1 MKLSDFLGLKGAFD
15 ILFKLGEKERSFN
28 ELEKIL
34 NLSPNTV
41 LARIREAR
49 NLGLVEEKLFGG
61 NGRSK
66 IKYVLTKKGKDVLG
80 VSDSLKEDYLALRGK
95 IDKLEEERK
104 EKEMEIKELLSSLQ
118 SSQAIIRISG
128 SRVTKKGK
136 GDLVIRAETETR
148 NASRQ
153 KVRKEK

>member
-15 ILFKLGEKERSFN
+15 ILFELGKKEGSFN
-28 ELEKIL
+28 ELENML

-49 NLGLVEEKLFGG
+49 DLGLVEERLFGG

-66 IKYVLTKKGKDVLG
+66 IKYVLTKRGRDVLG
-80 VSDSLKEDYLALRGK
+80 ASNSLRGTYLK
-95 IDKLEEERK
+95 LRGRIDELEEERK
-104 EKEMEIKELLSSLQ
+104 EKEKEIKKLLSSLQ

-128 SRVTKKGK
+128 SKIVKKGE
-136 GDLVIRAETETR
+136 GDLVIKADTR
-148 NASRQ
+148 NESRQ
-153 KVRKEK
+153 KMRKEK